1 MQANAVIKR
10 YRQVT
15 ALDGCAFQPR
25 AGEIMAVIG
34 DNGASKSSP
43 MDARREGPKTVYQ
56 GPPVILVSHNMPHV
70 FEITDSMHIARSG
83 KRVCIV
89 NPKRISMSNCVTVM
103 TGAKQSH
110 TLRAGAAA

>member
-70 FEITDSMHIARSG
+70 LEITDRIHIARSG